1 MQIKIEKKIMKKV
14 QNRKKEKTISEH
26 KVIEAVLEW
35 AYKSGWGLRPHIKHG
50 HNSGVDMELT
60 NEKTR
65 HKYLIEAKGGSHHE
79 VNFVYSLG
87 QIITRMN
94 RIPKGVNYGLA
105 LPTKSAEI
113 ARRRIP
119 KGFATRNKLTI
130 FSVSNDGR
138 VRRYTPKDF

>member
-1 MQIKIEKKIMKKV
+1 MKKRR
-14 QNRKKEKTISEH
+14 QEKTIPES
-26 KVIEAVLEW
+26 KVIEAVQEW
-35 AYKSGWGLRPHIKHG
+35 AYKSGWGLRPKIKHG
-50 HNSGVDMELT
+50 HNPGVDLELT

-65 HKYLIEAKGGSHHE
+65 HKYLIECKGGSHHE

-87 QIITRMN
+87 QIVTRMN
-94 RIPKGVNYGLA
+94 RVPKGVNYGIA

>member
-1 MQIKIEKKIMKKV
+1 MKQDNLIGIGKY
-14 QNRKKEKTISEH
+14 KKEITISES
-26 KVIEAVLEW
+26 KVIEAVRDW
-35 AYKSGWGLRPHIKHG
+35 AYKNCWGLRPIIKHG
-50 HNSGVDMELT
+50 HNPGVDLELT

-65 HKYLIEAKGGSHHE
+65 HKYFIECKGGSHHE

-94 RIPKGVNYGLA
+94 RVPKGVNYGIA

>member
-1 MQIKIEKKIMKKV
+1 MKNKI
-14 QNRKKEKTISEH
+14 ISED
-26 KVIEAVLEW
+26 KVIDAVLDW
-35 AYKSGWGLRPHIKHG
+35 AYINGWGLRPKIKHG
-50 HNSGVDMELT
+50 HKQGVDLELT

-65 HKYLIEAKGGSHHE
+65 HKYFIECKGGPHHE

-130 FSVSNDGR
+130 FSVTNEGKVKR
-138 VRRYTPKDF
+138 LVPTDFIKS

>member
-1 MQIKIEKKIMKKV
+1 M
-14 QNRKKEKTISEH
+14 NKEKIISEE
-26 KVIEAVLEW
+26 KVIDAVLVW
-35 AYKSGWGLRPHIKHG
+35 AYKNGWGLRPKIKHG
-50 HNSGVDMELT
+50 HKQGVDLELT

-65 HKYLIEAKGGSHHE
+65 HKYFIECKGGPHDE

-94 RIPKGVNYGLA
+94 RVPKGVYYGIA

-113 ARRRIP
+113 ARRRVP

-130 FSVSNDGR
+130 FSVSNSGVVKR
-138 VRRYTPKDF
+138 LVPTDF